1 MSPETGFPLSN
12 TDIRLKE
19 EIIFLRLLDYRR
31 RNKTMTSVILY
42 ETSLTDEYGDPE
54 TSFLE

>member
-12 TDIRLKE
+12 TDIRGKE

-42 ETSLTDEYGDPE
+42 ETSVTDEYGDPE
-54 TSFLE
+54 TTFLE